1 MQMLMTCAC
10 RQELALTGGMS
21 QTVLP
26 RVEEWL
32 QQSSDH
38 QSALNHLGNGRLSD
52 RYHSV
57 IDSLFCKTFPEWESS
72 AQAFYADKGPPL
84 RDLAS
89 PAELDIYQYALI
101 RVLEV
106 AYELMC
112 QKRRRSWG
120 WAIKEASDPIVDKL
134 RALGPPPIF
143 AA

>member
-1 MQMLMTCAC
+1 MQLMMACAVQ
-10 RQELALTGGMS
+10 QELELTGGLS
-21 QTVLP
+21 ETVLP

-38 QSALNHLGNGRLSD
+38 QRALSHLGNGRLSG
-52 RYHSV
+52 RYHST
-57 IDSLFCKTFPEWESS
+57 IDALFCKTFPEWESS

-106 AYELMC
+106 AYDLMC
-112 QKRRRSWG
+112 QKRRASWG
-120 WAIKEASDPIVDKL
+120 WVVKEASDPIVNKL
-134 RALGPPPIF
+134 RALGPPPRVG
-143 AA
+143 